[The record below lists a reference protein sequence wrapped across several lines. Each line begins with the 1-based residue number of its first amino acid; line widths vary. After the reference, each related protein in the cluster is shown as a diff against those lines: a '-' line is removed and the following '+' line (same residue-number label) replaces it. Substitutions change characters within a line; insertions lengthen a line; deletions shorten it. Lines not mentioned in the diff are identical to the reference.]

1 MEVALRPARALTLA
15 ALLIAPGIVA
25 AHSFGRSYNLPVP
38 LWLYAWGAAA
48 ALLLSFVLIG
58 WLSGARPRAT
68 GEGRALP
75 EACNRWLRRTR
86 PLLRVIAVA
95 LLLLAI
101 ASGFWGSGDPYRNFN
116 MTWFW
121 IVFVLGLAYLTALA
135 GDVYA
140 LANPWATL
148 ARAIGRFLP
157 GFCEGR
163 LRWPPWLGYWPAF
176 ALYFGFIWV
185 ELFGRTEPRSLSFW
199 LLGYTAQTLAATWLF
214 GARDWFRHGEFFGV
228 FLRLLGSMAP
238 LAIVRGQLRL
248 RWPLAGLIGVR
259 AEHPSLLLFVLFMLS
274 STAFDGL
281 HATVPWFQLFW
292 SDALAGLRA
301 LAGTHPTEAYLRLRS
316 IHLGFESSSLWLSPW
331 LYLAAYLAA
340 LAMAKAL
347 LRSPVPLREL
357 ALRFA
362 FSLLPIAFVYH
373 LTHYFTLLL
382 TQAPAAVALLSD
394 PLGRDWNLFGTARW
408 LRMPVLPDMAWVW
421 HSQVGLILAGHVASV
436 YLAHREALALFGDA
450 RAAVRSQWPML
461 LLMMGFTVAGLW
473 ILALPLQPGG

>member
-1 MEVALRPARALTLA
+1 MRLRAAALA
-15 ALLIAPGIVA
+15 ALIAAPGLAA

-58 WLSGARPRAT
+58 WLADARPREAS
-68 GEGRALP
+68 GGRAMP
-75 EACNRWLRRTR
+75 AACNRWLRRLR
-86 PLLRVIAVA
+86 PLLRGAALA

-101 ASGFWGSGDPYRNFN
+101 ASGLLGSGDPYRNFN

-121 IVFVLGLAYLTALA
+121 IVFVLGLAYFTALV
-135 GDVYA
+135 GDVYEH
-140 LANPWATL
+140 ANPWWML

-163 LRWPPWLGYWPAF
+163 LSWPAWLGYWPAF
-176 ALYFGFIWV
+176 ALYSGFIWI
-185 ELFGRTEPRSLSFW
+185 ELFGRTGPRSLSFW
-199 LLGYTAQTLAATWLF
+199 LLGYTALTLAATWLF

-292 SDALAGLRA
+292 SDGLSGLRA

-316 IHLGFESSSLWLSPW
+316 LHLALESLSLWLSPL
-331 LYLAAYLAA
+331 LYLAAYLAC

-347 LRSPVPLREL
+347 LRSAVPLREL

-382 TQAPAAVALLSD
+382 TQAPASVALLSD
-394 PLGRDWNLFGTARW
+394 PFGQGWNLFGTAG
-408 LRMPVLPDMAWVW
+408 LLSLPVLPDMAWVW
-421 HSQVGLILAGHVASV
+421 HGQVGLILAGHVASV
-436 YLAHREALALFGDA
+436 YIAHREAVMVFGDA
-450 RAAVRSQWPML
+450 RKALLSQWPLL
-461 LLMMGFTVAGLW
+461 LLMMAFTVAGLW
-473 ILALPLQPGG
+473 ILAQPLQSG